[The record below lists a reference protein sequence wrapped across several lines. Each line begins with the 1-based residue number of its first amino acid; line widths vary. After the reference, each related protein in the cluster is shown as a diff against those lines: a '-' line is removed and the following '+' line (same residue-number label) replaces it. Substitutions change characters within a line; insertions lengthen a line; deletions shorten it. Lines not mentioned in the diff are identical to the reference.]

1 MKDRLMVF
9 GFYVILAV
17 FQSYQDDGKVITKG
31 CVQWNPVYGR
41 KGFRLQRV
49 HRTINALSHIYH
61 DISVDTAHYRISHA
75 RDFGIWG
82 SCNEF

>member
-17 FQSYQDDGKVITKG
+17 FQDDGKMITIG

-41 KGFRLQRV
+41 KGLQG
-49 HRTINALSHIYH
+49 
-61 DISVDTAHYRISHA
+61 IS
-75 RDFGIWG
+75 
-82 SCNEF
+82 C